1 MVDTDPNS
9 DLRESSVSRRRF
21 MAAAGATGAAMGIAG
36 CTGGDDDDGTT
47 TIQLSADADFEAI
60 EDEIEAALYDAGL
73 SEDIEL
79 EVLPGD
85 FETDSRRED
94 YQAALDANRG
104 DPDIFMMDS
113 GWTIPFILREQVLNL
128 EEELSD
134 DVLSRIENEYLEASV
149 DTATHPETGELFG
162 VPFFPDYP
170 VMQYRKDLV
179 EEAGYDPEG
188 ENWATEPMSWE
199 EWAEMVAD
207 VWDYHGGEDE
217 YTYGFT
223 TQAAAYEGLACC
235 TFNETMSSFG
245 GAFFGGRENLF
256 ERGDRPVTVTEE
268 PVIETIRMMRA
279 FMYGDE
285 DEEAHPDFPQ
295 ITNND
300 LVQYTEEDAREPF
313 TNGNAIFHRNWP
325 YSVVINGEDDAFGED
340 LGTMPLPYGVSPGDS
355 QYDGLGGTQH
365 ALGGWHL
372 TVNPNSQNLDAA
384 IEVVE
389 AFVDDDVMLTVF
401 ELNGNLPPV
410 PEVVE
415 AADPDELGPIGRYL
429 DTLAVAGEHTIP
441 RPVTDVWPQQAAQV
455 YQEVHDAYTQ
465 EKTPEE
471 AMEDLQEQLET
482 SDQD

>member
-1 MVDTDPNS
+1 MVDT
-9 DLRESSVSRRRF
+9 ESNGCLDESNVSRRRF

-36 CTGGDDDDGTT
+36 CAGDDDDDGTT
-47 TIQLSADADFEAI
+47 TIRLSADADFEEI
-60 EDEIEAALYDAGL
+60 SDEINEALQEAGL
-73 SEDIEL
+73 SEDIEVD
-79 EVLPGD
+79 VLPGD

-113 GWTIPFILREQVLNL
+113 GWTIPFILREQLVNM
-128 EEELSD
+128 EDELSD
-134 DVLSRIENEYLEASV
+134 DVIDRVRNTYLEASV
-149 DTATHPETGELFG
+149 DTVSHPETGDLFG
-162 VPFFPDYP
+162 VPLFPDYP

-188 ENWATEPMSWE
+188 EDWATEPMSWQ
-199 EWAEMVAD
+199 EWSEMVAD
-207 VWDYHGGEDE
+207 VWEHHGGEDE
-217 YTYGFT
+217 YRYGFT
-223 TQAAAYEGLACC
+223 TQADAYEGLSCC

-245 GAFFGGRENLF
+245 GAYFGGRENLF
-256 ERGDRPVTVTEE
+256 TRGDRPVTVTEE

-285 DEEAHPDFPQ
+285 DEEAHPDYPK
-295 ITNND
+295 IASDD

-325 YSVVINGEDDAFGED
+325 YSVVINGDEEVFGED
-340 LGTMPLPYGVSPGDS
+340 FGTMPLPYGASPGESD
-355 QYDGLGGTQH
+355 YDGLGGTQH

-372 TVNPNSQNLDAA
+372 TVNPNSSNIEAA
-384 IEVVE
+384 VEVVE
-389 AFVDDDVMLTVF
+389 AFVDDDVMLTLF
-401 ELNGNLPPV
+401 ELNGNIPPDPDV
-410 PEVVE
+410 T
-415 AADPDELGPIGRYL
+415 ANADPDELGPIGRYL
-429 DTLAVAGEHTIP
+429 DTLAVAADNTVP
-441 RPVTDVWPQQAAQV
+441 RPVTDVWPQQSAQV

-471 AMEDLQEQLET
+471 AMDDLQEQLET